1 MQDVCNAGRLA
12 VGHKWNTADVPEQ
25 HGRVA
30 VITGANTGIG
40 FQTAA
45 VLADRGAHVVLAV
58 RSLGK
63 GGAAASR
70 IRAKSPHADVVVQQ
84 LDLTSLDSVHS
95 AADALKAGY
104 SEIDLLINNAGV
116 MFTPE
121 GCTKDGFELQLGT
134 NHLGHFAL
142 TGLLLKHMLSVEG
155 SRIVTISS
163 LGHRVRPAIDFSDL
177 RAQRSYD
184 PVAAYGR
191 SKLANLLFT
200 YQLQHRLAASGCA
213 TIAVA
218 AHPGSS
224 KTGLARN
231 SPPLIRLGFKIFG
244 PLVFQSAQMGAL
256 PALRAATDPA
266 VRGADYYG
274 PGGIGELRG
283 HPRLVNSS
291 DLSHDELLQ
300 RQLWSTSEELTGV
313 TYPV

>member
-1 MQDVCNAGRLA
+1 MGL
-12 VGHKWNTADVPEQ
+12 KWTTADVPEQ

-40 FQTAA
+40 FHTAA
-45 VLADRGAHVVLAV
+45 VLADRGARVVLAV
-58 RSLGK
+58 RDIGK
-63 GGAAASR
+63 GRAALSQ
-70 IRAKSPHADVVVQQ
+70 IRARSPHADVVVQQ
-84 LDLTSLDSVHS
+84 LDLSSLDSVHA

-121 GCTKDGFELQLGT
+121 ASTKDGFELQLGT

-142 TGLLLKHMLSVEG
+142 TGLLLKHMLSVDG
-155 SRIVTISS
+155 SRIVTVSS
-163 LGHRVRPAIDFSDL
+163 LAHRMQATIDFSDL
-177 RAQRSYD
+177 HSQRSYD

-200 YQLQHRLAASGCA
+200 YELHRRLAANDCA

-224 KTGLARN
+224 RTALARN
-231 SPPLIRLGFKIFG
+231 SPPAIRLGFKVFG
-244 PLVFQSAQMGAL
+244 PLVFQSADMGAL
-256 PALRAATDPA
+256 PILRTATDPA
-266 VRGADYYG
+266 VHGGDYYG

-283 HPRLVNSS
+283 HPRLVSS
-291 DLSHDELLQ
+291 SVPSHDELLQ
-300 RQLWSTSEELTGV
+300 RQLWSASEELTGV
-313 TYPV
+313 TYPA